1 MERNE
6 LLLQQQEQHK
16 LHQNVLD
23 GIRDELS
30 RLERNELLLQ
40 QQEQQLLQQNVI
52 DQIRDE
58 LSRLERNELLLQQQ
72 EQQQLQ
78 QNVIDQIRDELSR
91 LEQQQ
96 QQNQEDEFLSQMEHQ
111 EEDVNKIFNNSH
123 KYQRR
128 KTCYCSCRKESCS
141 CSALKKW
148 NSSGK
153 KKWKLI
159 IRTSLSKL
167 NS

>member
-1 MERNE
+1 MEKFKEELSRMERNE

-23 GIRDELS
+23 G
-30 RLERNELLLQ
+30 
-40 QQEQQLLQQNVI
+40 
-52 DQIRDE
+52 IRDE

-111 EEDVNKIFNNSH
+111 EEDVNKDFNNSH
-123 KYQRR
+123 MYQRR
-128 KTCYCSCRKESCS
+128 KICYCSCWKESCS
-141 CSALKKW
+141 CSALNKW
-148 NSSGK
+148 KSSGK